1 MLILS
6 HNEHKTDYDIL
17 TDDLAIRMMSMNNG
31 NKYIFKI
38 IVNSLL
44 FDAYEAVVNTLE
56 IYGIVISN
64 DYRERTVVGKWNP
77 MLHNKLGAKIN
88 VWTGEFRLWEDGS
101 TTVVRLILSGNGDK
115 ASAKIM
121 AKFFYKKLKKF
132 ISVQNMYLDRSS
144 KASNNI
150 TKELF
155 TAFQSAHRKPKRSFG
170 QQLCDAIDIVDALLP
185 EKKKEKQIYKWDDY
199 DDVSYYPDEDHEG
212 HDHEE
217 DGYCIEADEY
227 IQDMM

>member
-1 MLILS
+1 
-6 HNEHKTDYDIL
+6 
-17 TDDLAIRMMSMNNG
+17 MNNG

-38 IVNSLL
+38 IVNSRL

-56 IYGIVISN
+56 IYGIIISN

-101 TTVVRLILSGNGDK
+101 TTVIRLILSGIGDK

-132 ISVQNMYLDRSS
+132 ISVQNMYLERSS

-155 TAFQSAHRKPKRSFG
+155 TALQSAHRKPKRSFG
-170 QQLCDAIDIVDALLP
+170 QQLCDALDIADALLP
-185 EKKKEKQIYKWDDY
+185 EKKQAKKVYKCDDY

-212 HDHEE
+212 HDHEP
-217 DGYCIEADEY
+217 DGYCIEADED

>member
-1 MLILS
+1 
-6 HNEHKTDYDIL
+6 
-17 TDDLAIRMMSMNNG
+17 MNNG

-56 IYGIVISN
+56 IYGIVISK
-64 DYRERTVVGKWNP
+64 DYKERTVVGKWNP

-88 VWTGEFRLWEDGS
+88 VWTGEFRLWDDGS
-101 TTVVRLILSGNGDK
+101 TTVIRLILSGIGDK

-121 AKFFYKKLKKF
+121 AKFFYKKLKRF
-132 ISVQNMYLDRSS
+132 ISVQNMCLDSSS

-155 TAFQSAHRKPKRSFG
+155 TAFQSAHGKPKRSFG
-170 QQLCDAIDIVDALLP
+170 QQLCDALDIADALLP
-185 EKKKEKQIYKWDDY
+185 EKKKAKKVYKYDDY

-212 HDHEE
+212 HDHEP

>member
-1 MLILS
+1 
-6 HNEHKTDYDIL
+6 
-17 TDDLAIRMMSMNNG
+17 MNNG

-38 IVNSLL
+38 IVNSRL

-64 DYRERTVVGKWNP
+64 DYRERTVAGKWNP

-101 TTVVRLILSGNGDK
+101 TTVIRLILSGIGDK

-155 TAFQSAHRKPKRSFG
+155 TAFQSANRKPKRSFG
-170 QQLCDAIDIVDALLP
+170 QQLCDALDIADALLP
-185 EKKKEKQIYKWDDY
+185 EKKQAKKVYKCDDY

-212 HDHEE
+212 HDHEP

>member
-1 MLILS
+1 
-6 HNEHKTDYDIL
+6 
-17 TDDLAIRMMSMNNG
+17 MSMNNG

-38 IVNSLL
+38 IVNSRL
-44 FDAYEAVVNTLE
+44 FDTYEAVVNSLE
-56 IYGIVISN
+56 IYGIVISK

-77 MLHNKLGAKIN
+77 MLHNELGAKIN

-101 TTVVRLILSGNGDK
+101 TTVIRLILSGNGDK

-155 TAFQSAHRKPKRSFG
+155 TALQSANRKPKRSFG
-170 QQLCDAIDIVDALLP
+170 QQLCDALDIADALLP
-185 EKKKEKQIYKWDDY
+185 EKKQAKKVYKCDDY

-212 HDHEE
+212 HDHEP

>member
-1 MLILS
+1 
-6 HNEHKTDYDIL
+6 
-17 TDDLAIRMMSMNNG
+17 MMSMNNG

-38 IVNSLL
+38 IVNSRL

-101 TTVVRLILSGNGDK
+101 TTVVRLILSGNGDE

-132 ISVQNMYLDRSS
+132 ISVQNMYLERSS

-155 TAFQSAHRKPKRSFG
+155 TALQSAHRKPKRSFG
-170 QQLCDAIDIVDALLP
+170 QQLYDALDIADALLP
-185 EKKKEKQIYKWDDY
+185 EKKQAKKVYKYDDY

-212 HDHEE
+212 HDHEP

>member
-1 MLILS
+1 
-6 HNEHKTDYDIL
+6 
-17 TDDLAIRMMSMNNG
+17 MSMNNG

-38 IVNSLL
+38 VVNSRL

-77 MLHNKLGAKIN
+77 VLHNEFGAKIN

-101 TTVVRLILSGNGDK
+101 TTVIRLILSGNGDK

-132 ISVQNMYLDRSS
+132 ISVQNMYLERSS

-170 QQLCDAIDIVDALLP
+170 QQLCDALDIADALLP
-185 EKKKEKQIYKWDDY
+185 EKKQAKKAYKYDDY

-212 HDHEE
+212 HDHEP

>member
-1 MLILS
+1 
-6 HNEHKTDYDIL
+6 
-17 TDDLAIRMMSMNNG
+17 MNNG

-38 IVNSLL
+38 IVNSRL
-44 FDAYEAVVNTLE
+44 FDAYEAVDNTLE

-64 DYRERTVVGKWNP
+64 DYREITVVGKWNP

-101 TTVVRLILSGNGDK
+101 TTVIRLILSGYGDK

-132 ISVQNMYLDRSS
+132 ISVQNMYLERSS

-170 QQLCDAIDIVDALLP
+170 QQLCDALDIADALLP
-185 EKKKEKQIYKWDDY
+185 EKKQAKKAYKYDDY

-212 HDHEE
+212 HDHEP

>member
-1 MLILS
+1 
-6 HNEHKTDYDIL
+6 
-17 TDDLAIRMMSMNNG
+17 MMSMNNG

-44 FDAYEAVVNTLE
+44 FDAYEAVDNTLE

-64 DYRERTVVGKWNP
+64 DYREGTVVGKWNP

-88 VWTGEFRLWEDGS
+88 VWTGEFRLWEDCS
-101 TTVVRLILSGNGDK
+101 TTVVRLILSGIGDK

-155 TAFQSAHRKPKRSFG
+155 TAFQSANRKPKRSFG
-170 QQLCDAIDIVDALLP
+170 QQLCDALDIADALLP
-185 EKKKEKQIYKWDDY
+185 EKKQAKKVYKCDDY

-212 HDHEE
+212 HDHEP

>member
-1 MLILS
+1 
-6 HNEHKTDYDIL
+6 
-17 TDDLAIRMMSMNNG
+17 MNNG

-64 DYRERTVVGKWNP
+64 DYREGTVVGKWNP

-101 TTVVRLILSGNGDK
+101 TTVIRLILSGIGDK
-115 ASAKIM
+115 ASAKTM

-170 QQLCDAIDIVDALLP
+170 QQLCDALDIADALLP
-185 EKKKEKQIYKWDDY
+185 EKKQAKKVYKYDDY

-212 HDHEE
+212 HDHEP

>member
-1 MLILS
+1 
-6 HNEHKTDYDIL
+6 
-17 TDDLAIRMMSMNNG
+17 MMSMNNG

-38 IVNSLL
+38 TVNSLL

-101 TTVVRLILSGNGDK
+101 TTVIRLILSGIGDK

-132 ISVQNMYLDRSS
+132 ISVQNMYLERSS

-150 TKELF
+150 TKGLF

-170 QQLCDAIDIVDALLP
+170 QELCDALDIADALLP
-185 EKKKEKQIYKWDDY
+185 EKKQAKKVYKYDDY
-199 DDVSYYPDEDHEG
+199 DDVSYYPNEDHEG

>member
-1 MLILS
+1 MK
-6 HNEHKTDYDIL
+6 ND
-17 TDDLAIRMMSMNNG
+17 

-38 IVNSLL
+38 IIQAR
-44 FDAYEAVVNTLE
+44 FADAYKAVVDTLE
-56 IYGIVISN
+56 SYGIIISK
-64 DYRERTVVGKWNP
+64 DYTERTVVGKWNP
-77 MLHNKLGAKIN
+77 MLHNEFGARVN

-101 TTVVRLILSGNGDK
+101 TTVVRLILSSNGDEI
-115 ASAKIM
+115 SAKIM
-121 AKFFYKKLKKF
+121 AKFFYKKLKRF
-132 ISVQNMYLDRSS
+132 ISVQNMYLDE
-144 KASNNI
+144 KTYINTKNINHNNL

-155 TAFQSAHRKPKRSFG
+155 TALQNTDLKPKRSFG
-170 QQLCDAIDIVDALLP
+170 QQLSDAIDIADALLP

>member
-1 MLILS
+1 M
-6 HNEHKTDYDIL
+6 TFQ

-38 IVNSLL
+38 TVNSLL

-56 IYGIVISN
+56 IYGIVISK

-101 TTVVRLILSGNGDK
+101 TTVIRLILSGYGDK
-115 ASAKIM
+115 ASAKTM

-132 ISVQNMYLDRSS
+132 ISVQNMYLERSS

-155 TAFQSAHRKPKRSFG
+155 TAFQSANRKPKRSFG
-170 QQLCDAIDIVDALLP
+170 QQLCDALDIADALLP
-185 EKKKEKQIYKWDDY
+185 EKKQAKKVYKYDDY

-212 HDHEE
+212 HDHEP

>member
-1 MLILS
+1 
-6 HNEHKTDYDIL
+6 
-17 TDDLAIRMMSMNNG
+17 MMSMNNG

-38 IVNSLL
+38 IVNSRL
-44 FDAYEAVVNTLE
+44 FDAYEAVDNTLE
-56 IYGIVISN
+56 IYGIVISK

-77 MLHNKLGAKIN
+77 ILHNELGAKIN

-101 TTVVRLILSGNGDK
+101 TTVIRLILSGIGDK
-115 ASAKIM
+115 ASAKTM

-132 ISVQNMYLDRSS
+132 ISVQNMYLERSS

-155 TAFQSAHRKPKRSFG
+155 TALQSANRKPKRSFG
-170 QQLCDAIDIVDALLP
+170 QQLYDALDIADALLP
-185 EKKKEKQIYKWDDY
+185 EKKQAKKVYKCDDY

-212 HDHEE
+212 HDHEP

>member
-1 MLILS
+1 
-6 HNEHKTDYDIL
+6 
-17 TDDLAIRMMSMNNG
+17 MNNG

-38 IVNSLL
+38 IVNSRL
-44 FDAYEAVVNTLE
+44 FDAYEAVDNTLE
-56 IYGIVISN
+56 IYGIVISK

-77 MLHNKLGAKIN
+77 MLHNELGAKIN
-88 VWTGEFRLWEDGS
+88 FWTGEFRLWEDGS

-132 ISVQNMYLDRSS
+132 ISVQNMYLDKNTYLNR
-144 KASNNI
+144 KNINHNNL
-150 TKELF
+150 TKELYIALQN
-155 TAFQSAHRKPKRSFG
+155 TDLKPKRSFG
-170 QQLCDAIDIVDALLP
+170 QQLCDALDIADALLP
-185 EKKKEKQIYKWDDY
+185 EKKHAKKVYKCDDY

-212 HDHEE
+212 HDHEP

>member
-1 MLILS
+1 
-6 HNEHKTDYDIL
+6 
-17 TDDLAIRMMSMNNG
+17 MMSMNNE

-38 IVNSLL
+38 IVNSRL

-56 IYGIVISN
+56 IFGIVISK

-77 MLHNKLGAKIN
+77 ILHNELGAKIN

-155 TAFQSAHRKPKRSFG
+155 TALQSADRKPKRSFG
-170 QQLCDAIDIVDALLP
+170 QQLCDALDIADALLP
-185 EKKKEKQIYKWDDY
+185 EKKQAKKVYKCDDY

-212 HDHEE
+212 HDHEP

>member
-1 MLILS
+1 
-6 HNEHKTDYDIL
+6 
-17 TDDLAIRMMSMNNG
+17 MMSMNNG

-38 IVNSLL
+38 IVNSRL

-64 DYRERTVVGKWNP
+64 DYREGTVVGKWNP

-101 TTVVRLILSGNGDK
+101 TTVVRLILSGIGDK

-155 TAFQSAHRKPKRSFG
+155 TALQNADGKPKRSFG
-170 QQLCDAIDIVDALLP
+170 QQLCDLIDIADALLP
-185 EKKKEKQIYKWDDY
+185 EKKQAKKVYKCDDY

-212 HDHEE
+212 HDHEP

>member
-1 MLILS
+1 
-6 HNEHKTDYDIL
+6 
-17 TDDLAIRMMSMNNG
+17 MNNG

-44 FDAYEAVVNTLE
+44 FDAYEAVVNALE

-101 TTVVRLILSGNGDK
+101 TTVIRLILSGIGDK

-132 ISVQNMYLDRSS
+132 ISVQNMYLERSS

-170 QQLCDAIDIVDALLP
+170 EQLCDALDIADALLP
-185 EKKKEKQIYKWDDY
+185 EKKQAKKVYKCDDY

-212 HDHEE
+212 HDHEP

>member
-1 MLILS
+1 
-6 HNEHKTDYDIL
+6 
-17 TDDLAIRMMSMNNG
+17 MMSMNNG

-38 IVNSLL
+38 IVNSRL
-44 FDAYEAVVNTLE
+44 FDAYEAVDNTLE
-56 IYGIVISN
+56 IYGIVISK

-101 TTVVRLILSGNGDK
+101 TTVIRLILSGIGDK

-170 QQLCDAIDIVDALLP
+170 QQLCDALDIADALLP
-185 EKKKEKQIYKWDDY
+185 EKKHAKKVYKCDDY

-212 HDHEE
+212 HDHEP

>member
-1 MLILS
+1 
-6 HNEHKTDYDIL
+6 
-17 TDDLAIRMMSMNNG
+17 MMSMNNG

-38 IVNSLL
+38 IVNSRF

-64 DYRERTVVGKWNP
+64 DYREGTVVGKWNP

-121 AKFFYKKLKKF
+121 AKFFCKKLKKF
-132 ISVQNMYLDRSS
+132 ISVQNMYLERSS

-170 QQLCDAIDIVDALLP
+170 QQLCDALDIADALLP
-185 EKKKEKQIYKWDDY
+185 EKKQAKKVYKYDDY

-212 HDHEE
+212 HDHVP

>member
-1 MLILS
+1 
-6 HNEHKTDYDIL
+6 
-17 TDDLAIRMMSMNNG
+17 MSMNNG

-38 IVNSLL
+38 IVNSRL

-56 IYGIVISN
+56 IYGIVISK

-77 MLHNKLGAKIN
+77 MLHNELGAKIN
-88 VWTGEFRLWEDGS
+88 VWTGEFRMWEDGS

-155 TAFQSAHRKPKRSFG
+155 TALQSADGKPKRSFG
-170 QQLCDAIDIVDALLP
+170 QQLCDALDIVDALLP
-185 EKKKEKQIYKWDDY
+185 EKKQAKKVYKFDDY

-212 HDHEE
+212 HDHEP

>member
-1 MLILS
+1 
-6 HNEHKTDYDIL
+6 
-17 TDDLAIRMMSMNNG
+17 MMSMNNG

-64 DYRERTVVGKWNP
+64 DYREGTVVGKWNP

-101 TTVVRLILSGNGDK
+101 TTVIRLILSGIGDK

-155 TAFQSAHRKPKRSFG
+155 TALQSAHRKPKRSFG
-170 QQLCDAIDIVDALLP
+170 QQLCDALDIADALLP
-185 EKKKEKQIYKWDDY
+185 ENKQAKKIYKYDDY

-212 HDHEE
+212 HDHEP

>member
-1 MLILS
+1 
-6 HNEHKTDYDIL
+6 
-17 TDDLAIRMMSMNNG
+17 MNNG

-56 IYGIVISN
+56 IYGIVISK

-77 MLHNKLGAKIN
+77 ILHNELGAKIN

-101 TTVVRLILSGNGDK
+101 ITFIRLILSGIGDK
-115 ASAKIM
+115 ASAKTM

-132 ISVQNMYLDRSS
+132 ISVQNMYLERSS

-155 TAFQSAHRKPKRSFG
+155 TALQSANRKPKRSFG
-170 QQLCDAIDIVDALLP
+170 QQLCDALDIADALLP
-185 EKKKEKQIYKWDDY
+185 EKKQAKKVYKCDDY

-212 HDHEE
+212 HDHEP

>member
-1 MLILS
+1 
-6 HNEHKTDYDIL
+6 
-17 TDDLAIRMMSMNNG
+17 MNNG

-44 FDAYEAVVNTLE
+44 YDAYEAVVNTLE

-64 DYRERTVVGKWNP
+64 DYREGTVVGKWNP

-101 TTVVRLILSGNGDK
+101 TTVIRLILSGYGDK

-170 QQLCDAIDIVDALLP
+170 QQLCDALDIADALLP
-185 EKKKEKQIYKWDDY
+185 EKKQAKKVYKCDDY

-212 HDHEE
+212 HDHEP

>member
-1 MLILS
+1 
-6 HNEHKTDYDIL
+6 
-17 TDDLAIRMMSMNNG
+17 MNNG

-38 IVNSLL
+38 IVNSRL

-56 IYGIVISN
+56 IYGIIISN

-101 TTVVRLILSGNGDK
+101 TTVIRLILSGIGDK

-132 ISVQNMYLDRSS
+132 ISVQNMYLERSS

-155 TAFQSAHRKPKRSFG
+155 TALQSAHRKPKRSFG
-170 QQLCDAIDIVDALLP
+170 QQLCDALDIADALLP
-185 EKKKEKQIYKWDDY
+185 EKKQAKKVYKCDDY

-212 HDHEE
+212 HDHEP

>member
-1 MLILS
+1 
-6 HNEHKTDYDIL
+6 
-17 TDDLAIRMMSMNNG
+17 MNNG

-38 IVNSLL
+38 IVNSRL
-44 FDAYEAVVNTLE
+44 FDAYEAVDNTLE
-56 IYGIVISN
+56 IYGVVISKN
-64 DYRERTVVGKWNP
+64 YRERTIVGKWNP
-77 MLHNKLGAKIN
+77 MLPNELGAKIN

-121 AKFFYKKLKKF
+121 AKFFYKKLKRF

-155 TAFQSAHRKPKRSFG
+155 TALQSAHRKPKRSFG
-170 QQLCDAIDIVDALLP
+170 QQLCDALDIADALLP
-185 EKKKEKQIYKWDDY
+185 EKKQAKKVYKYDDY

-212 HDHEE
+212 HDHEP

>member
-1 MLILS
+1 
-6 HNEHKTDYDIL
+6 
-17 TDDLAIRMMSMNNG
+17 MMSMNNG

-38 IVNSLL
+38 TVNSLL

-101 TTVVRLILSGNGDK
+101 TTVIRLILSGIGDK
-115 ASAKIM
+115 ASAKTM

-132 ISVQNMYLDRSS
+132 ISVQNMYLERSS

-170 QQLCDAIDIVDALLP
+170 QQLCDALDIADALLP
-185 EKKKEKQIYKWDDY
+185 EKKQAKKVYKYDDY
-199 DDVSYYPDEDHEG
+199 DDVSYYPNEDHEG

>member
-1 MLILS
+1 
-6 HNEHKTDYDIL
+6 
-17 TDDLAIRMMSMNNG
+17 MMSMNNG

-101 TTVVRLILSGNGDK
+101 TTVVRLILSGISDK

-121 AKFFYKKLKKF
+121 AKFFCKKLKKS

-170 QQLCDAIDIVDALLP
+170 QQLCDALDIADALLP
-185 EKKKEKQIYKWDDY
+185 EKKQAKKVYKCDDY

-212 HDHEE
+212 HDHEP

>member
-1 MLILS
+1 
-6 HNEHKTDYDIL
+6 
-17 TDDLAIRMMSMNNG
+17 MMSMNNG

-64 DYRERTVVGKWNP
+64 DYREGTVVEKWNP

-101 TTVVRLILSGNGDK
+101 TTVIRLILSGIGDK
-115 ASAKIM
+115 ASAKTM

-155 TAFQSAHRKPKRSFG
+155 TAFQSAHRKPKRSFE
-170 QQLCDAIDIVDALLP
+170 QQLCDALDIADVLLP
-185 EKKKEKQIYKWDDY
+185 EKKQAKKVYKYDDY

-212 HDHEE
+212 HDHEP

>member
-1 MLILS
+1 
-6 HNEHKTDYDIL
+6 
-17 TDDLAIRMMSMNNG
+17 MNNG

-38 IVNSLL
+38 IVNSRL

-64 DYRERTVVGKWNP
+64 DYRKGTVVGKWNP

-101 TTVVRLILSGNGDK
+101 TTVIRLILSGIGDK

-144 KASNNI
+144 EASNNI

-155 TAFQSAHRKPKRSFG
+155 TALQSAHRKPKRSFG
-170 QQLCDAIDIVDALLP
+170 QQLCDALDVADALLP
-185 EKKKEKQIYKWDDY
+185 EKKQAKKVYKYDDY

-212 HDHEE
+212 HDHEP

>member
-1 MLILS
+1 M
-6 HNEHKTDYDIL
+6 TFG

-31 NKYIFKI
+31 NKYVFKI
-38 IVNSLL
+38 TVNSLL

-64 DYRERTVVGKWNP
+64 DYREGTVVGKWNP

-101 TTVVRLILSGNGDK
+101 TTVIRLILSGYGDK
-115 ASAKIM
+115 ASAKTM

-132 ISVQNMYLDRSS
+132 ISVQNMYLARSS

-150 TKELF
+150 TKELY
-155 TAFQSAHRKPKRSFG
+155 TACQSANRKPKRSFG
-170 QQLCDAIDIVDALLP
+170 QQLCDALDIADALLP
-185 EKKKEKQIYKWDDY
+185 EKKQAKKVYKYDDY

-212 HDHEE
+212 HDHEP

>member
-1 MLILS
+1 
-6 HNEHKTDYDIL
+6 
-17 TDDLAIRMMSMNNG
+17 MNNG

-38 IVNSLL
+38 TVNSLL

-155 TAFQSAHRKPKRSFG
+155 TALQSANRKPKRSFG
-170 QQLCDAIDIVDALLP
+170 QQLCDALDIADALLP
-185 EKKKEKQIYKWDDY
+185 EKKQAKKVYKFDDY

-212 HDHEE
+212 HDHEP

>member
-1 MLILS
+1 
-6 HNEHKTDYDIL
+6 
-17 TDDLAIRMMSMNNG
+17 MNNG

-38 IVNSLL
+38 IVNSRL

-101 TTVVRLILSGNGDK
+101 TTVIRLILSGIGDK

-155 TAFQSAHRKPKRSFG
+155 TVFQSAHRKPKRSFG
-170 QQLCDAIDIVDALLP
+170 QQLCDALDIADALLP
-185 EKKKEKQIYKWDDY
+185 EKKQAKKVYKYDDY

-212 HDHEE
+212 HDHEP

>member
-1 MLILS
+1 
-6 HNEHKTDYDIL
+6 
-17 TDDLAIRMMSMNNG
+17 MNNG

-101 TTVVRLILSGNGDK
+101 TTVVRLILSGIGDK
-115 ASAKIM
+115 ASAKTM

-132 ISVQNMYLDRSS
+132 ISVQNMYLERSS

-155 TAFQSAHRKPKRSFG
+155 TALQSADGKPKRSFG
-170 QQLCDAIDIVDALLP
+170 QQLCDALDIADALLP
-185 EKKKEKQIYKWDDY
+185 EKKQEKKVYKYDDY
-199 DDVSYYPDEDHEG
+199 DDVSYYPDEDHEV
-212 HDHEE
+212 HDHEP

>member
-1 MLILS
+1 
-6 HNEHKTDYDIL
+6 
-17 TDDLAIRMMSMNNG
+17 MNNG

-38 IVNSLL
+38 IVNSRL

-56 IYGIVISN
+56 IYGIVISK

-88 VWTGEFRLWEDGS
+88 VWTGEFRMWEDGS

-155 TAFQSAHRKPKRSFG
+155 TALQSAHRKPKRSFG
-170 QQLCDAIDIVDALLP
+170 QQLCDALDIVDALLP
-185 EKKKEKQIYKWDDY
+185 EKKQAKKVYKFDDY

-212 HDHEE
+212 HDHEP